1 MSYCARRWVIDV
13 HIAPVIQEH
22 PLILWRVVSL
32 VGQVLLEHRASWE
45 QYRSSVNRIECLV
58 YLNPLGVRLL
68 CLWPDNV
75 QLIERGG
82 SRLASPFL
90 CKSAS
95 KEVHFRIAL
104 FEAYLLILLTRLKD
118 HEVFK
123 VEIFKPPYFVE
134 DVNLTEWLRTLQG
147 DPVGLG
153 AIEPNLLIF
162 PEHQE
167 QVIS

>member
-1 MSYCARRWVIDV
+1 
-13 HIAPVIQEH
+13 
-22 PLILWRVVSL
+22 
-32 VGQVLLEHRASWE
+32 
-45 QYRSSVNRIECLV
+45 
-58 YLNPLGVRLL
+58 
-68 CLWPDNV
+68 V

-134 DVNLTEWLRTLQG
+134 DVNLTE
-147 DPVGLG
+147 
-153 AIEPNLLIF
+153 
-162 PEHQE
+162 
-167 QVIS
+167 